1 MAQLFDAIGGERLEA
16 ILKSFYERC
25 FDDVMI
31 GHFFFGKDH
40 DALLR
45 QQLAFTSSM
54 LGGPRAYEGRALPQ
68 VHDPLAIRPAQFA
81 RRQVIL
87 RETIDEYGLDPE
99 LAAAWLKQEERLRD
113 IIMPNPESCRS

>member
-1 MAQLFDAIGGERLEA
+1 MVPLFDAVGGERLEA
-16 ILKSFYERC
+16 ILRSFYQRC
-25 FDDVMI
+25 FDDLMI

-54 LGGPRAYEGRALPQ
+54 LGGPRAYEGRSLPQ
-68 VHDPLAIRPAQFA
+68 VHGPLSIRPAQFA

-87 RETIDEYGLDPE
+87 RETMDEFGIDAE
-99 LAAAWLKQEERLRD
+99 LAAAWLKQEEKLRD
-113 IIMPNPESCRS
+113 IIMPAPESCRD